1 MRRDCRYRAT
11 VSRGEDFFAL
21 EENDMR
27 ALEVSVLGEK
37 IEVYA
42 MISAGVTLEVSQY
55 CSASTCSCMVCTINI
70 RLAPGHATGIYI

>member
-21 EENDMR
+21 EEKDMR
-27 ALEVSVLGEK
+27 ALEVSVVGEK

-42 MISAGVTLEVSQY
+42 MISACVTLEVSQH
-55 CSASTCSCMVCTINI
+55 CSASSSSYMVCAINI
-70 RLAPGHATGIYI
+70 RLAPGHAIGIYI